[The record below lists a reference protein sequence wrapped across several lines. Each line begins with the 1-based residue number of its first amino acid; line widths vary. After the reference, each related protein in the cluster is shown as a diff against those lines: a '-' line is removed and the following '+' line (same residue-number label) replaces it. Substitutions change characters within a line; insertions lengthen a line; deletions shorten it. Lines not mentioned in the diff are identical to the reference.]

1 MVQAS
6 SAETE
11 CNPDIPTLIVYS
23 EFEANLFVIFP
34 SAISTLTPL

>member
-6 SAETE
+6 SGETE

-23 EFEANLFVIFP
+23 EFEANL
-34 SAISTLTPL
+34 L